1 LSIKHVNS
9 SFILPRRIGGIVL
22 LLTFVVFGLW
32 SAVAPLQSA
41 ALASGVVV
49 VEGKRKSIEHFEGGI
64 VAQLLVRDGDDVA
77 KGDLLIKLD
86 GTQANAE
93 LDISTSQYYAYKARE
108 ARLKAER
115 DGLEVIIFSHTV
127 SGVNEFRAQDA
138 MQSQKQIF
146 FADRNARLGEAEVL
160 NQKVEQ
166 LGEQIIGNK
175 AIKLGKLKLLKSF
188 EEELSDF
195 SKLVKD
201 GYTGKQHLR
210 ELDRN
215 IARLESEIAEVTSG
229 IARIEVQVGETQ
241 LQILQRK
248 KEFHT
253 KVVNEFSATQIEL
266 YAIEERMRAAQD
278 RVARTEIRSP
288 VDGTIMAMAVTTIGE
303 SIRSAESLLY
313 VVPQSGELIIEARI
327 KPNDIDRVHK
337 GLSANIRFSSFKTST
352 TPVIDG
358 TIVSVSADVI
368 SDDKKDMPYYL
379 ARVKVSPEGR
389 KALKE
394 LTLIPGMPAEVLIKT
409 GSRTLFQYM
418 TQPISNAFARAMIE
432 D

>member
-1 LSIKHVNS
+1 VNS
-9 SFILPRRIGGIVL
+9 SLVIPRRIGGIVL

-32 SAVAPLQSA
+32 SAIAPLQSA

-77 KGDLLIKLD
+77 RGDLLIKLD
-86 GTQANAE
+86 GTQANAD

-108 ARLKAER
+108 ARLKAQQ
-115 DGLEVIIFSHTV
+115 DGLEVIIFSHKV

-146 FADRNARLGEAEVL
+146 FADRNARLGEADVL
-160 NQKVEQ
+160 NQKVQQ
-166 LGEQIIGNK
+166 LGEQIIGNN

-210 ELDRN
+210 DLDRN
-215 IARLESEIAEVTSG
+215 IAGLESEVAEVTSA
-229 IARIEVQVGETQ
+229 IARIEVQVGETK

-278 RVARTEIRSP
+278 RVTRTEIRSP
-288 VDGTIMAMAVTTIGE
+288 VDGTIMSMAVTTIGE
-303 SIRSAESLLY
+303 SIRPAESLLY
-313 VVPQSGELIIEARI
+313 VIPQSGELIIEARI

-337 GLSANIRFSSFKTST
+337 GLSANIRFSSFETST

-368 SDDKKDMPYYL
+368 GDDKKDMPYYL
-379 ARVKVSPEGR
+379 ARVKVSSEGR
-389 KALKE
+389 RALNG
-394 LTLIPGMPAEVLIKT
+394 LTLIPGMPAEVFIKT